1 MGINE
6 NHLSNSSKPYSWSWD
21 HCYTYLASFK
31 IFIPVKND
39 LFLPRPVYPLFTIV
53 PHANIYH
60 LESQSQHYQGFL
72 QFPPS
77 LIESYRPC
85 HSLLKDAFKIS
96 FFLLWTHIL
105 VSRIILLFGCNTKL
119 SGASI
124 QSKWIIIVILA
135 VSVLLLLLLF
145 MLNLSPTNTWPALM
159 TSFNV
164 EDTRW
169 IHFFSTFSTSSF
181 ILASDFLSE

>member
-21 HCYTYLASFK
+21 HWYTYLASFK

-39 LFLPRPVYPLFTIV
+39 LFLPLACLPLIHNCPPCQHLSPSHSTIMGFFSF
-53 PHANIYH
+53 H
-60 LESQSQHYQGFL
+60 L
-72 QFPPS
+72 PS
-77 LIESYRPC
+77 LRAIDLAF

-105 VSRIILLFGCNTKL
+105 ASRIILLFGFNTKL

-124 QSKWIIIVILA
+124 QSKWMIIVILA

-169 IHFFSTFSTSSF
+169 IHFFSTFSTSNS